1 MARLEP
7 GREGEEMSDKAR
19 SKGTI
24 NNYVAHRIR
33 ELRMARKVTS
43 QEMARRTG
51 IAPGSYSCLEN
62 GWYKIN
68 LDNLFKIL
76 QALGAKVVEVWPQSQ
91 SAPNDRIDERY
102 LHRAVADSMESQPR
116 EITLDD
122 IFKVVSGVFGIGKE
136 HLHSQARSW
145 ERLNEARA
153 VCAMLVEEVG
163 HIESKALRS
172 SMGFSTSAMVQLLQ
186 RYEDQLGDD
195 PALQS
200 KLDESRQQLGLSE
213 QSATAQVAAAG
224 A

>member
-1 MARLEP
+1 MARRES
-7 GREGEEMSDKAR
+7 GREGEEMSDKVR

-33 ELRMARKVTS
+33 ELRMARKITS

-76 QALGAKVVEVWPQSQ
+76 QALGAKVVEVWPQTR
-91 SAPNDRIDERY
+91 SAPGKRIDENY
-102 LHRAVADSMESQPR
+102 LHLAVTESMESRPR

-122 IFKVVSGVFGIGKE
+122 IFEVVSSLFGIGKE

-153 VCAMLVEEVG
+153 VCAMLVEEMG
-163 HIESKALRS
+163 HIDTKALRS
-172 SMGFSTSAMVQLLQ
+172 SMGFSSSAMVQLLQ
-186 RYEDQLGDD
+186 RYEDQLADD

-200 KLDESRQQLGLSE
+200 KLDESRRQLGLSE
-213 QSATAQVAAAG
+213 ERPAAVAAAG

>member
-1 MARLEP
+1 
-7 GREGEEMSDKAR
+7 MSDKAR

-33 ELRMARKVTS
+33 ELRMERKITS

-76 QALGAKVVEVWPQSQ
+76 QALGAKVTEVWPQTRSTPQ
-91 SAPNDRIDERY
+91 DRIDESY
-102 LHRAVADSMESQPR
+102 LHRAVSEAMESAPR
-116 EITLDD
+116 QISLDD
-122 IFKVVSGVFGIGKE
+122 VFEVVSGVFGIGKE

-153 VCAMLVEEVG
+153 VCGMLIEEIP
-163 HIESKALRS
+163 HIDIKALRS
-172 SMGFSTSAMVQLLQ
+172 SMGFSSSAMVQLLQ
-186 RYEDQLGDD
+186 RYEDQLRED
-195 PALQS
+195 PELQS
-200 KLDESRQQLGLSE
+200 KLDESRRRLGMAEESE
-213 QSATAQVAAAG
+213 EPSPVAAAG
-224 A
+224 I